1 MHNNSFKSWSFTLAL
16 LLASSCL
23 EAASQFATKQDS
35 PPNTT
40 VSGLDKISFYIAV
53 LNGRVGY
60 DDKTGRAFLEKHA
73 AAGDQDAQ
81 ECLYTAA
88 VEGKLGFDNN
98 TGRKYL
104 EEHAA
109 AGDKEAQSQLYHA
122 AMHDKLGFTEETGID
137 YIIGHATAGN
147 KDAQDTLTMLS
158 NLSRISENE
167 RKKIRKALD
176 QCNQKGG

>member
-1 MHNNSFKSWSFTLAL
+1 MSTLNMRNNSFKFWSFTLAL

-60 DDKTGRAFLEKHA
+60 DDKTGRAF
-73 AAGDQDAQ
+73 
-81 ECLYTAA
+81 
-88 VEGKLGFDNN
+88 
-98 TGRKYL
+98 L